1 MNIVISC
8 SKDDIRNRLEN
19 SLRAEDLDITWLHA
33 AEQVAEKLSAADC
46 ALAILVFSEEE
57 TDGTFQIT
65 LDLKKQHP
73 KVNVI
78 LLPA

>member
-33 AEQVAEKLSAADC
+33 A
-46 ALAILVFSEEE
+46 
-57 TDGTFQIT
+57 
-65 LDLKKQHP
+65 
-73 KVNVI
+73 
-78 LLPA
+78 